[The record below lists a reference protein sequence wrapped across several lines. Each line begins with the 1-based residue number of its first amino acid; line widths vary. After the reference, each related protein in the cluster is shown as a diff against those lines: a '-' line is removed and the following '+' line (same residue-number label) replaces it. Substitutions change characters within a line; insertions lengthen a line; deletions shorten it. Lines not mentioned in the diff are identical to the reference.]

1 MGKKGKSA
9 DEKASIILS
18 IYQEAKEPFNLAEI
32 QKAASGRGVVLDSV
46 KDINKSLCDDSKVQT
61 DKIGSGNFFWSF
73 PSKQYQDRVVEK
85 DKHQRHLEAMNAANQ
100 SMRELLEAEQA
111 NRCAEGRP
119 AKLRRLVEQR
129 EKEHVLDQ
137 TLEANKKNDPEE
149 IARVAKAAQLC
160 KTAADRWTDNTWA
173 LKTFL
178 VKKQSLSGK
187 DVDKMLGLKDDYDY
201 PSMPSAKKSKA
212 GKGGGPKK

>member
-32 QKAASGRGVVLDSV
+32 QKAAASRGVVQDSV

-73 PSKQYQDRVVEK
+73 PSKQHQDRVNEK
-85 DKHQRHLEAMNAANQ
+85 EKQQRHLEALNAAVQ
-100 SMRELLEAEQA
+100 STREQHEAEQA
-111 NRCAEGRP
+111 DRCAEGRP
-119 AKLRRLVEQR
+119 AKLRRLVELR
-129 EKEHVLDQ
+129 ETERGLDQ
-137 TLEANKKNDPEE
+137 TLEANKKNDPVE
-149 IARVAKAAQLC
+149 IARVTKAAQAC

-173 LKTFL
+173 LKKFL
-178 VKKQSLSGK
+178 VNKHSLSGK
-187 DVDKMLGLKDDYDY
+187 DVDKMLGLKDDFDY
-201 PSMPSAKKSKA
+201 PSLPTSKKSK
-212 GKGGGPKK
+212 GKK